1 MRVHQQSILWVEVE
15 QQVKQLTLEEKAQ
28 LVETLLTGT
37 DSAAILG
44 CLNLSNLFCAIASW
58 IATREP

>member
-1 MRVHQQSILWVEVE
+1 MRVHQHSILLAEVK

-37 DSAAILG
+37 DSPAILG
-44 CLNLSNLFCAIASW
+44 CLDLSNLFFAIASW
-58 IATREP
+58 IATREI

>member
-1 MRVHQQSILWVEVE
+1 MRVHPHSILLAEVK
-15 QQVKQLTLEEKAQ
+15 QQVQQLTLEEKAQ

-44 CLNLSNLFCAIASW
+44 CLNLSNLFFAIASW
-58 IATREP
+58 IATREL

>member
-1 MRVHQQSILWVEVE
+1 MRVHQHSTLLAEVK

-37 DSAAILG
+37 DSPAILG
-44 CLNLSNLFCAIASW
+44 CLDLSNLFFAIASW
-58 IATREP
+58 IATREL